1 LVIGDLMLDIFLL
14 SHLQQEEQAT
24 GLLLRGGGSAA
35 NTAAWLASEGQSVTF
50 VGCVGAD
57 SIGTAL
63 MHELDGQGVAL
74 AVRQVD
80 GAETGAVVVEVQPE
94 ERVMRSSRGANM
106 LLSPADI
113 EAVLV
118 PEVHAV
124 HITGYALLCESG
136 FEMLRAAGRVAASK
150 NALLSFDPSSVG
162 VIDALGR
169 RELESEML
177 AAGVDILLPNALEAR
192 ELSERANVED
202 AVIQLARR
210 FHQVVVKDGAGGAI
224 YGSDGQ
230 AFRVPST
237 TVVPVDTT
245 GAGDAFNAAVVRAL
259 CEGVDIRNAV
269 ASAIA
274 LAGVAVSRFGGRPR

>member
-1 LVIGDLMLDIFLL
+1 
-14 SHLQQEEQAT
+14 
-24 GLLLRGGGSAA
+24 
-35 NTAAWLASEGQSVTF
+35 
-50 VGCVGAD
+50 
-57 SIGTAL
+57 
-63 MHELDGQGVAL
+63 
-74 AVRQVD
+74 
-80 GAETGAVVVEVQPE
+80 
-94 ERVMRSSRGANM
+94 
-106 LLSPADI
+106 
-113 EAVLV
+113 
-118 PEVHAV
+118 
-124 HITGYALLCESG
+124 
-136 FEMLRAAGRVAASK
+136 
-150 NALLSFDPSSVG
+150 
-162 VIDALGR
+162 
-169 RELESEML
+169 ML

-259 CEGVDIRNAV
+259 REGADIRDAV